1 MKSIFKTSLLALA
14 LILLVPCN
22 SKAQADNKEIDNS
35 AVVNAYRKD
44 VELNIQL
51 KNKLDALKEINNR
64 LRKELKQAQNENKAL
79 VKDSLELQSMLN
91 VLKLKK
97 DKSGVSVL
105 ALSERQLLESND
117 SVCQQIEIV
126 KKQIAELD
134 SQLAMLGAQGARLEA
149 VKTEVGE
156 KIIGDNHSYLDLSF
170 SKMTLSRLNEI
181 RSECM
186 KYMVDE
192 KVNKFVALIDC
203 TIKNKMAYDE
213 AVDVLANRFDKKRVL
228 QCVSSLKKLKG
239 QSETQKM
246 ETISTLNSLS
256 VFEEG
261 TNVLREFAKKFK
273 KERERGMSAVQDC
286 KDALSFILDSDNMVQ
301 RIKDKVRPVFYLNKM
316 YNEYCKSIM
325 KNFKTPTTIENEILG
340 E

>member
-22 SKAQADNKEIDNS
+22 SKAQTDNKEIDNS

-105 ALSERQLLESND
+105 ALCERQLLESND

-134 SQLAMLGAQGARLEA
+134 SQLAILGAQGARLEA

-203 TIKNKMAYDE
+203 TIKNKMVYDE

-228 QCVSSLKKLKG
+228 QSVSSLKKLKG
-239 QSETQKM
+239 QCETQKM
-246 ETISTLNSLS
+246 ETISMLNSLS

>member
-14 LILLVPCN
+14 LILIVPCN
-22 SKAQADNKEIDNS
+22 SKAQSDNKEIDKN
-35 AVVNAYRKD
+35 AVVNAYRQD
-44 VELNIQL
+44 EELNIQL
-51 KNKLDALKEINNR
+51 KDKLDALKETNNR

-79 VKDSLELQSMLN
+79 VKDSLELQRMLN
-91 VLKLKK
+91 GLKLKK
-97 DKSGVSVL
+97 DKSGLSEL
-105 ALSERQLLESND
+105 ALSERQLSESND

-134 SQLAMLGAQGARLEA
+134 SQLSILGVQEARLEA

-186 KYMVDE
+186 KYTVDE
-192 KVNKFVALIDC
+192 KVNKFVALIDR
-203 TIKNKMAYDE
+203 TIKNKMVYDE
-213 AVDVLANRFDKKRVL
+213 AVDVLANRFDKNRVL
-228 QCVSSLKKLKG
+228 HCVSLLKKLEG
-239 QSETQKM
+239 QSEIQKK

-261 TNVLREFAKKFK
+261 TNVLREFAQKFK

-286 KDALSFILDSDNMVQ
+286 KDALSFILDNDNMVQ
-301 RIKDKVRPVFYLNKM
+301 RIKDKVRPVSYLNKM
-316 YNEYCKSIM
+316 YNEYRKSIM
-325 KNFKTPTTIENEILG
+325 KNFKTPTIIENEILG

>member
-14 LILLVPCN
+14 LILIVPCN
-22 SKAQADNKEIDNS
+22 SKAQSDNKEIDKN
-35 AVVNAYRKD
+35 AVVNAYRQD

-51 KNKLDALKEINNR
+51 KDKLDALKETNNR

-79 VKDSLELQSMLN
+79 VKDSLELLRMLN
-91 VLKLKK
+91 GLKLKK
-97 DKSGVSVL
+97 DRSGLSEL
-105 ALSERQLLESND
+105 ALSERQLSESND

-134 SQLAMLGAQGARLEA
+134 SQLAILGAQEARLEA

-156 KIIGDNHSYLDLSF
+156 KIIGDNRSYLDLSF

-186 KYMVDE
+186 KYTVDE
-192 KVNKFVALIDC
+192 QVNKFVALIDR
-203 TIKNKMAYDE
+203 TIKNKMVYDE
-213 AVDVLANRFDKKRVL
+213 AVDVLDNRFDKNRVL
-228 QCVSSLKKLKG
+228 HCVSSLKKLEG
-239 QSETQKM
+239 QSEIQKK
-246 ETISTLNSLS
+246 ETIFQLNNLS

-261 TNVLREFAKKFK
+261 TNVLREFAQKFK

-286 KDALSFILDSDNMVQ
+286 KDALSFILDNDNMVQ
-301 RIKDKVRPVFYLNKM
+301 RIKDKVRPVSYLNKM
-316 YNEYCKSIM
+316 YNEYRKSIM
-325 KNFKTPTTIENEILG
+325 KNFKTPTIIENEILG

>member
-22 SKAQADNKEIDNS
+22 SKAQSDNKEIDNS
-35 AVVNAYRKD
+35 VVVNAYRQD

-51 KNKLDALKEINNR
+51 KDKLDALKETNNR

-79 VKDSLELQSMLN
+79 VKDSLELQRMLN
-91 VLKLKK
+91 GLKLKK
-97 DKSGVSVL
+97 DKSGLSEL
-105 ALSERQLLESND
+105 ALSERQLSESND

-134 SQLAMLGAQGARLEA
+134 SQLSILGVQEARLEA

-186 KYMVDE
+186 KYTVDE
-192 KVNKFVALIDC
+192 KVNKFVALIDR
-203 TIKNKMAYDE
+203 TIKNKMVYDE
-213 AVDVLANRFDKKRVL
+213 AVDVLANRFDKNRVL
-228 QCVSSLKKLKG
+228 HCVSLLKKLEG
-239 QSETQKM
+239 QSEIQKK

-261 TNVLREFAKKFK
+261 TNVLREFAQKFK

-286 KDALSFILDSDNMVQ
+286 KDALSFILDNDNMVQ
-301 RIKDKVRPVFYLNKM
+301 RIKDKVRPVSYLNKM
-316 YNEYCKSIM
+316 YNEYRKSIM

>member
-1 MKSIFKTSLLALA
+1 MKSIFKTSLLVLA

-35 AVVNAYRKD
+35 VVVNAYRQD

-51 KNKLDALKEINNR
+51 KDKLDALKETNNR

-79 VKDSLELQSMLN
+79 VKDSLELQRMLN
-91 VLKLKK
+91 GLKLKK
-97 DKSGVSVL
+97 DKSGVSEL
-105 ALSERQLLESND
+105 ALSERQLSESND
-117 SVCQQIEIV
+117 SVCQQIEIA

-134 SQLAMLGAQGARLEA
+134 SLLSILGAQEARLEA

-156 KIIGDNHSYLDLSF
+156 KIIGDNRSYLDLSF
-170 SKMTLSRLNEI
+170 SKMILSRLNEI
-181 RSECM
+181 RSKCM
-186 KYMVDE
+186 KYTVDE
-192 KVNKFVALIDC
+192 QVNKFVALIDR
-203 TIKNKMAYDE
+203 TIKNKKVYDE
-213 AVDVLANRFDKKRVL
+213 AVDVLANRFDKNRVL
-228 QCVSSLKKLKG
+228 HCVSSLKKLEG
-239 QSETQKM
+239 QSEIQKK

-261 TNVLREFAKKFK
+261 TNVLREFAQKFK

-286 KDALSFILDSDNMVQ
+286 KDALSFILDNDNMVQ
-301 RIKDKVRPVFYLNKM
+301 RIKDKVRPVSYLNKM
-316 YNEYCKSIM
+316 YNEFRKSIM